1 MRLDPRLL
9 VTGIAAWAA
18 VALGAP
24 SVSAQT
30 DAAKREES
38 ERAFARIAEVLR
50 HPRCMNCHPVGDF
63 PRQTDDRHRHR
74 MLVARG
80 PDDRGTP
87 AMRCTTCHQTVNTAD
102 GQVPG
107 APHWHLAPRS
117 MGWEGLSDGEL
128 CRAVKDPKRN
138 GGRSVPSLV
147 QHMTS
152 DALVQWA
159 WNPGPRSVPALSQ
172 SDFHQAVR
180 QWAASGA
187 ACPP

>member
-1 MRLDPRLL
+1 MRSAKRLVPALLLGGAVVL
-9 VTGIAAWAA
+9 VGASAA
-18 VALGAP
+18 L
-24 SVSAQT
+24 AQT
-30 DAAKREES
+30 DPAKRDES

-50 HPRCMNCHPVGDF
+50 HPRCMNCHPVGDS
-63 PRQTDDRHRHR
+63 PRQTDDRVRHR

-80 PDDRGTP
+80 PDDHGTP

-102 GQVPG
+102 GRVPG

-117 MGWEGLSDGEL
+117 MGWEGLSDGDL

-138 GGRSVPSLV
+138 GGRSIASIVK
-147 QHMTS
+147 HMTT

-159 WNPGPRSVPALSQ
+159 WSPGPRTIPPLSQ

-180 QWAASGA
+180 QWAAGGA

>member
-1 MRLDPRLL
+1 LRTWKRLIPAGLL
-9 VTGIAAWAA
+9 GSALVLFGASATG
-18 VALGAP
+18 
-24 SVSAQT
+24 AQT

-50 HPRCMNCHPVGDF
+50 HPRCMNCHPAGDA
-63 PRQTDDRHRHR
+63 PRQTDDRHLHR

-87 AMRCTTCHQTVNTAD
+87 TMRCATCHQTVNTAD

-117 MGWEGLSDGEL
+117 MGWEGLSDGAL
-128 CRAVKDPKRN
+128 CRALKDPKRN
-138 GGRSVPSLV
+138 GNRSLPSLV

-159 WNPGPRSVPALSQ
+159 WNPGARSLPPLSQ
-172 SDFHQAVR
+172 HEFHETVKR
-180 QWAASGA
+180 WAATGA
-187 ACPP
+187 GCPS